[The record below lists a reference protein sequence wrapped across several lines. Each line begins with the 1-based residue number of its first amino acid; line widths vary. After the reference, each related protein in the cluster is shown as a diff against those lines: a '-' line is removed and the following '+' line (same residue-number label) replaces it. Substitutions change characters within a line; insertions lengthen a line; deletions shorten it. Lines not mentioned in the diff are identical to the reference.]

1 MPLKPG
7 TTLGSYSVTAK
18 IGEGGMGQVYQA
30 TDTKQLRI
38 PGAGQGPTFA
48 GAENPPVY
56 IGAMPEWFDRY
67 LASH

>member
-1 MPLKPG
+1 
-7 TTLGSYSVTAK
+7 
-18 IGEGGMGQVYQA
+18 MGQVYQA